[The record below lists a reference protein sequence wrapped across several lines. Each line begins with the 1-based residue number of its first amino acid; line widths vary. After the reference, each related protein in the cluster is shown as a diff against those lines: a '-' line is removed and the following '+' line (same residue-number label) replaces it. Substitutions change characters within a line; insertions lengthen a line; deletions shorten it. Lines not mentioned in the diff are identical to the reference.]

1 MVSLLGILRDEGEAG
16 GRGGSSG
23 YTCSDE
29 SYSANDMS
37 RNEMGYRTAVTNVC
51 HSTDETHHGSQIAD
65 DGQAYFAAV
74 LYVWIICRMMVPAV
88 ANSAIHIIPKEK
100 TTGPATNRFVSVP
113 MSSTKVP

>member
-65 DGQAYFAAV
+65 DGQGIF
-74 LYVWIICRMMVPAV
+74 CRRTIRVDNLPDDGTCRSEQR
-88 ANSAIHIIPKEK
+88 NTYHS
-100 TTGPATNRFVSVP
+100 
-113 MSSTKVP
+113 